1 MVKIP
6 QQAGLD
12 LGFSQNSPS
21 STCADHPTQI
31 PTSARHR
38 QQQQE
43 RKRSV
48 HPSPSTTVR
57 FLIVGHPDMS
67 APTQTLLNQRHCC
80 LEIRLR

>member
-21 STCADHPTQI
+21 STCADRPTQI
-31 PTSARHR
+31 STSARR
-38 QQQQE
+38 RQQQE

-48 HPSPSTTVR
+48 HPSPSTTIR
-57 FLIVGHPDMS
+57 FLIVGHPDLF
-67 APTQTLLNQRHCC
+67 APTQTLLNQRRCF